1 EEPQADEAADEEH
14 EPHHIHPDSMA
25 DRQPWRW
32 PHRAGRLQR
41 AGDQGEMARRPP
53 DLRHCL
59 ASAAAATFDD
69 PENAR
74 TIHLVAAALIII
86 GIGLAAATAWWWV
99 TSRVEHPSL
108 GPLEV
113 MSTRRWRDA
122 DPGLRRVRL
131 DAARPIDE
139 STAGLRLAEA
149 IAERSPVVPRSSG
162 PVDPLL
168 KGRAGD

>member
-1 EEPQADEAADEEH
+1 MGSRDGGRVGPGACRERGGGGRGDGTPAAR
-14 EPHHIHPDSMA
+14 PATLSGVHHAHT
-25 DRQPWRW
+25 
-32 PHRAGRLQR
+32 LV
-41 AGDQGEMARRPP
+41 
-53 DLRHCL
+53 
-59 ASAAAATFDD
+59 AAATATFDD

-74 TIHLVAAALIII
+74 TIHLVAAALIVI
-86 GIGLAAATAWWWV
+86 GVGLAAATAWWWV